1 MFLNLICVS
10 SCNSYRKY
18 TQTTG
23 FDLTLY
29 IMANRYFFVRWRLNV
44 ANMYLVLGETGDTD
58 YEELISGTHKTLIV
72 KGVVNKGSE
81 ELLRTSGSY
90 LKEDIVP
97 GESPLVAY
105 INGTNAEEIAS
116 AITKLSK
123 CAA

>member
-1 MFLNLICVS
+1 
-10 SCNSYRKY
+10 
-18 TQTTG
+18 
-23 FDLTLY
+23 
-29 IMANRYFFVRWRLNV
+29 MANRYFFVRWRLNV